1 MKFEIDA
8 FLPSQEQILKD
19 LGLDKNGRVQ
29 RVIDSEF
36 MRYMK
41 EKMPASSEQH
51 MIHQTRSLE
60 PGLIEVAT
68 PYAHYMN
75 EGILYVM
82 PHNGKGAYYSPT
94 YGYWSEKGVAKI
106 PSEKS
111 LVYHSGPNRGAHFVE
126 RTASENFDDIVRAAQ
141 RELDRSLK

>member
-41 EKMPASSEQH
+41 EKMPLDNGI
-51 MIHQTRSLE
+51 MITNTRSLV
-60 PGLIEVAT
+60 PGTITVET

>member
-8 FLPSQEQILKD
+8 FLPSQEEILQD
-19 LGLDKNGRVQ
+19 LGLDKGGRVQ

-41 EKMPASSEQH
+41 EKMPLDNGI
-51 MIHQTRSLE
+51 MIANTRSIT
-60 PGLIEVAT
+60 PGTITVET

-106 PSEKS
+106 PSGKP
-111 LVYHSGPNRGAHFVE
+111 LVYHGGPNRGAHFVE
-126 RTASENFDDIVRAAQ
+126 RTASENFDDILRAAQ
-141 RELDRSLK
+141 RELDRSIR

>member
-1 MKFEIDA
+1 MKSEIDA

-41 EKMPASSEQH
+41 EKMPLDNGI
-51 MIHQTRSLE
+51 MITNTRSLV
-60 PGLIEVAT
+60 PGTITVET